1 MLLSNIVRLC
11 GRESQHP
18 QMSKPP
24 LLSLFIDILARHTAL
39 PSVQLQF
46 SGSVT
51 KFYPVV
57 LRGSHGGLV
66 FQEVMVFK
74 ASTMLASLTLF
85 FWLECSCL
93 GLKWEPGHK
102 GKGRELKEKKKA
114 EIKG

>member
-1 MLLSNIVRLC
+1 M
-11 GRESQHP
+11 
-18 QMSKPP
+18 
-24 LLSLFIDILARHTAL
+24 AL
-39 PSVQLQF
+39 TRVQLQF

-51 KFYPVV
+51 RFYPVV
-57 LRGSHGGLV
+57 QRGSHVGLV

-74 ASTMLASLTLF
+74 GSTMLASLALF

-102 GKGRELKEKKKA
+102 GKEREVKKA